1 MKIPVGK
8 AGEAVGQN
16 GNQTSI
22 KPANNQQLNIWLMS
36 EVMNSLTQRYNNNF
50 SRHRCWGRIVF
61 IEIRVT
67 KINYA

>member
-50 SRHRCWGRIVF
+50 C
-61 IEIRVT
+61 
-67 KINYA
+67 